1 MLRFAVLV
9 LAVFAVGAP
18 PAAAEDGS
26 DLWLRYEKAGD
37 KQYRRAVTAVVVDN
51 VHANDVH
58 RHTPGLR
65 MEPGSTERLVESSL
79 EAARDE
85 LVRGLSG
92 LLGRRVPVATGTPRG
107 AVVVGTRE
115 SSATVRRHVS
125 RRDLA
130 SVGDEG
136 YVIRSV
142 SGLHRHRRQH
152 RARRPLRE
160 LRLPAP
166 HADRAEDH
174 AASTSP
180 TSRGS
185 RTATS
190 TTGRP
195 RACTPAT
202 TRRAPA
208 G

>member
-1 MLRFAVLV
+1 M
-9 LAVFAVGAP
+9 
-18 PAAAEDGS
+18 
-26 DLWLRYEKAGD
+26 
-37 KQYRRAVTAVVVDN
+37 VVDN

-65 MEPGSTERLVESSL
+65 MEPGSDERLVESSL

-115 SSATVRRHVS
+115 SSETVRRHVS

-142 SGLHRHRRQH
+142 SDITVIAGNT
-152 RARRPLRE
+152 
-160 LRLPAP
+160 
-166 HADRAEDH
+166 DRKSAV
-174 AASTSP
+174 
-180 TSRGS
+180 
-185 RTATS
+185 
-190 TTGRP
+190 
-195 RACTPAT
+195 
-202 TRRAPA
+202 
-208 G
+208 